1 MCLHDCLQSQLGKQL
16 GRKQACLEQGR
27 EEEYTYHFTEKD
39 IAEITAAVS
48 KIKLSGVCSEQ
59 EILKASSSSFV
70 FPCANVRHQSRLS
83 K

>member
-1 MCLHDCLQSQLGKQL
+1 MCLHDCLQSQLGKQ
-16 GRKQACLEQGR
+16 QACLEQGR

-48 KIKLSGVCSEQ
+48 KIKSWGVCSEQ
-59 EILKASSSSFV
+59 DILKASSSPFV
-70 FPCANVRHQSRLS
+70 FPCASVRHQSRLR